1 MQERNILSL
10 KCIYSTEVVAVRL
23 KNGIF
28 WFGILLLAAGL
39 ICFPDAAA
47 AGAVHGLRTCGTA
60 LIPALFPY
68 FVLSRLVISRASF
81 GKLAAL
87 SDRLMRG
94 LFGVEG
100 GCLPA
105 LLVSFL
111 GGYPVGAATLVSL
124 YQGGKITK
132 QSAQRALCFC
142 NNSGP
147 AFFLG
152 VAGGIVLGSTRA
164 GLALYC
170 IHVLSAL
177 CAGILLAAPAPPPVA
192 VRREASPPPPLSRA
206 FPEAVGGSCAA
217 LLQISGLVIFFS
229 VLNSLADRAGLWNIL
244 AGFPAAKGLLSG
256 ILELTSGILQL
267 SGPWEVRFLAC
278 AFLLGWGGVCVHFQ
292 AASLWGP
299 AGLRPCGYLTE
310 KALHGL
316 LSLLFA
322 AVYLHPNAVSL
333 GVAVGFFALCALFPA
348 LRKKR
353 TGNLRR
359 GII

>member
-1 MQERNILSL
+1 M
-10 KCIYSTEVVAVRL
+10 
-23 KNGIF
+23 
-28 WFGILLLAAGL
+28 
-39 ICFPDAAA
+39 
-47 AGAVHGLRTCGTA
+47 
-60 LIPALFPY
+60 
-68 FVLSRLVISRASF
+68 
-81 GKLAAL
+81 
-87 SDRLMRG
+87 
-94 LFGVEG
+94 
-100 GCLPA
+100 
-105 LLVSFL
+105 
-111 GGYPVGAATLVSL
+111 
-124 YQGGKITK
+124 
-132 QSAQRALCFC
+132 
-142 NNSGP
+142 
-147 AFFLG
+147 
-152 VAGGIVLGSTRA
+152 
-164 GLALYC
+164 
-170 IHVLSAL
+170 
-177 CAGILLAAPAPPPVA
+177 
-192 VRREASPPPPLSRA
+192 
-206 FPEAVGGSCAA
+206 
-217 LLQISGLVIFFS
+217 IFFS